1 MSTVSVGIDEYGALV
16 KDTAD
21 GGGVPIGTILPYA
34 GSTAPEGTLM
44 CNGAAISRS
53 TYAELFAAIS
63 TTWGAG
69 DGETTFN
76 VPDLRGYFIRGVGGN
91 SAELAVEQ
99 EDAIRDL
106 SGALGYV
113 VMMPDLNTNPES
125 ASGVFSGHL
134 AASGGMGSSGGHQN
148 NITFSASGSGVPT
161 ADENRPINK
170 AVNYVIVY
178 E

>member
-16 KDTAD
+16 KEAAE

-34 GSTAPEGTLM
+34 GSTAPEGTLV
-44 CNGAAISRS
+44 CNGAEVSRT
-53 TYAELFAAIS
+53 TYAELFAAIG

-69 DGETTFN
+69 DEETTFN

-99 EDAIRDL
+99 EDAIQNITGSIFYTYCNSGQV
-106 SGALGYV
+106 SGAFSSTILSEG
-113 VMMPDLNTNPES
+113 
-125 ASGVFSGHL
+125 GVG
-134 AASGGMGSSGGHQN
+134 GSSGWLV
-148 NITFSASGSGVPT
+148 TYAFDASRVVPT

>member
-21 GGGVPIGTILPYA
+21 GAGVPIGTILPYA
-34 GSTAPEGTLM
+34 GNTAPEGTLM
-44 CNGAAISRS
+44 CNGAAISRT
-53 TYAELFAAIS
+53 TYAELFAAIG

-69 DGETTFN
+69 DEETTFN
-76 VPDLRGYFIRGVGGN
+76 VPDLRGYFIRGVGRN
-91 SAELAVEQ
+91 SAALAAEQ
-99 EDAIRDL
+99 GDAIRNITGGIQGLTGYGL
-106 SGALGYV
+106 SCQGAFVGQ
-113 VMMPDLNTNPES
+113 T
-125 ASGVFSGHL
+125 GGRVF
-134 AASGGMGSSGGHQN
+134 ASGGDGYAIP
-148 NITFSASGSGVPT
+148 NISFDASRIVST